1 MKVSLVKWMNVLD
14 VVAKDSEMRNAFLK
28 FYQKLKESDWNIP
41 SDILKTFNSADII
54 KCEPSNRIVFNVGG
68 NKYRLIC
75 GYHFGKTHI
84 NLFVKFVGTHKQYDK
99 VEVCNVEMF
108 KK

>member
-1 MKVSLVKWMNVLD
+1 MKVNLVKWMNVLD
-14 VVAKDSEMRNAFLK
+14 VVERDREMRNAFLK
-28 FYQKLKESDWNIP
+28 FYGKLKESEWNIP
-41 SDILKTFNSADII
+41 GDILKTFNSADIV

-75 GYHFGKTHI
+75 GYHFGKTYI
-84 NLFVKFVGTHKQYDK
+84 NLFLKFVGTHKQYDSIDA
-99 VEVCNVEMF
+99 CTVEMF